1 MGMSTKGWS
10 RKWTGRKGTGG
21 QPTIAPPRGKLERT
35 SSTSRPTS
43 ARKEKKSRQYIAT
56 IRCSTLPYDS
66 RARIKIK
73 MEDKIVLAVVDTVAA
88 RSILN
93 SNVYNSLKNK
103 GELRTSEDVELFD
116 ISDNQLKTGGQV
128 KLSFKFGEIDIL
140 EQDFV
145 ILKGMK
151 PSCLLGMDAIENHQF
166 IIDGKLRPVYRVILE
181 GDTTEEELLLANPYQ
196 IPIPPYKMVNCL
208 LATSE
213 SKENEKLN
221 SGKAQ
226 VCKNRDERHP
236 YRDG

>member
-1 MGMSTKGWS
+1 M
-10 RKWTGRKGTGG
+10 
-21 QPTIAPPRGKLERT
+21 
-35 SSTSRPTS
+35 
-43 ARKEKKSRQYIAT
+43 
-56 IRCSTLPYDS
+56 
-66 RARIKIK
+66 
-73 MEDKIVLAVVDTVAA
+73 
-88 RSILN
+88 
-93 SNVYNSLKNK
+93 
-103 GELRTSEDVELFD
+103 ELFD

-128 KLSFKFGEIDIL
+128 TLSFKFGEIDIL

-151 PSCLLGMDAIENHQF
+151 PSCLLGMDATENHQF
-166 IIDGKLRPVYRVILE
+166 IIDGKLSSVYRVILE